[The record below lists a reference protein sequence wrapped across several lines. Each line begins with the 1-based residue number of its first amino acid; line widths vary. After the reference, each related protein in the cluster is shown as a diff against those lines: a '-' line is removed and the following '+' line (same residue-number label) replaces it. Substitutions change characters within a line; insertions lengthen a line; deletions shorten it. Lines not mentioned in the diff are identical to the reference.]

1 MNAEIKTRSHWL
13 MGYGLPRATL
23 KLLARRGDPFAQL
36 LMDSSQPN
44 NVYRLVEQIR
54 QRGRISAVVSDGW
67 VTADAQIVRDVLRDG
82 RFRTAKPRDRS
93 PFRVVQRL
101 LAKTNPGV
109 LNGLEPPSLLVAD
122 PPEHERLRRL
132 VSRAFT
138 PRAIDGLRHRIQE
151 VANTLLDDLND
162 NTHCDLVANY
172 ASRIPIEI
180 IAEMLGIPRDEIPYL
195 DAFADPVTKL
205 LTTTA
210 PSWHDFHTAIA
221 ALREFEDYLAT
232 HIERLRDDGGADNSI
247 LSAVLQDSDL
257 TDIEVTTFA
266 GLLLGAGFITTA
278 HAFGNAV
285 VALVGH
291 PDQLARLQAHPKG
304 WPNAVEEVLRYDS
317 VIQIGVRMAT
327 QTLQIDSHTVRKGSA
342 IFLLI
347 GGANRDPAIF
357 ERPDEFDTTRANAR
371 DHISFGTGIHVCLG
385 APLARMELHIGLQA
399 LFERFPQLALA
410 GEPTPNN
417 STLLHGIKHLPINL
431 GPASVTTG

>member
-1 MNAEIKTRSHWL
+1 MNADIKARSHWL

-36 LMDSSQPN
+36 LIDSSQPN
-44 NVYRLVEQIR
+44 NVYHLVEQIR
-54 QRGRISAVVSDGW
+54 QRGRISAVFSNGW

-93 PFRVVQRL
+93 PFRVVQRM

-109 LNGLEPPSLLVAD
+109 LTGLEPPSLLVVD
-122 PPEHERLRRL
+122 PPEHARLRRL

-151 VANTLLDDLND
+151 ITSTLLDDLND
-162 NTHCDLVANY
+162 NTYCDLVANY
-172 ASRIPIEI
+172 ASQIPIEI
-180 IAEMLGIPRDEIPYL
+180 IAEMLGIPHDEIPCLY
-195 DAFADPVTKL
+195 AFADPGTKL
-205 LTTTA
+205 LTSTA
-210 PSWHDFHTAIA
+210 PSWRDFQTAMA
-221 ALREFEDYLAT
+221 ALREFEHYLAA
-232 HIERLRDDGGADNSI
+232 HIERLRHGGADNSI

-257 TDIEVTTFA
+257 TDIEVRMFA

-291 PDQLARLQAHPKG
+291 PDQLARLQAHPDG

-317 VIQIGVRMAT
+317 VSQVGVRVAT
-327 QTLQIDSHTVRKGSA
+327 ETLQIDGNTVRQGSA
-342 IFLLI
+342 IFLLV

-385 APLARMELHIGLQA
+385 AALARLELHIGLQA
-399 LFERFPQLALA
+399 LFERFPRLALA
-410 GEPTPNN
+410 GKPTLNN
-417 STLLHGIKHLPINL
+417 STLLHGIKHLPVNL
-431 GPASVTTG
+431 GPTRVNTG

>member
-1 MNAEIKTRSHWL
+1 MNADIKARSHWL

-36 LMDSSQPN
+36 LIDSSQPN
-44 NVYRLVEQIR
+44 NVYHLVEQIR
-54 QRGRISAVVSDGW
+54 QRGRISAVVSNGW

-93 PFRVVQRL
+93 PFRVVQRM

-109 LNGLEPPSLLVAD
+109 LTGLEPPSLLVVD
-122 PPEHERLRRL
+122 PPEHARLRRL

-151 VANTLLDDLND
+151 ITSTLLDDLND
-162 NTHCDLVANY
+162 NTYCDLVANY
-172 ASRIPIEI
+172 ASQIPIEI
-180 IAEMLGIPRDEIPYL
+180 IAEMLGIPHDEIPCLY
-195 DAFADPVTKL
+195 AFADPGAKL
-205 LTTTA
+205 LTSTA
-210 PSWHDFHTAIA
+210 PSWRDFQTAMA
-221 ALREFEDYLAT
+221 ALREFEHYLAA
-232 HIERLRDDGGADNSI
+232 HIERLRHGGADNSI

-257 TDIEVTTFA
+257 IDIEVRMFA

-291 PDQLARLQAHPKG
+291 PDQLARLQAHPDG

-317 VIQIGVRMAT
+317 VSQVGVRVAT
-327 QTLQIDSHTVRKGSA
+327 ETLQIDGNTVRQGSA
-342 IFLLI
+342 IFLLV

-385 APLARMELHIGLQA
+385 AALARLELHIGLQA
-399 LFERFPQLALA
+399 LFERFPRLALA
-410 GEPTPNN
+410 GKPTLNN
-417 STLLHGIKHLPINL
+417 STLLHGIKHLPVNL
-431 GPASVTTG
+431 GPTRVNTG